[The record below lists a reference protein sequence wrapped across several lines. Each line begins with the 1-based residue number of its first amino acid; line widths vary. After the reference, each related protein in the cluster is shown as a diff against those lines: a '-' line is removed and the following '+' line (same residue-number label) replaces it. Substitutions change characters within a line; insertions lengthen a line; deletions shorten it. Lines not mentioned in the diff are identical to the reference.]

1 MITFRIDE
9 MIPCLK
15 NVSTG
20 EIFDTEVVRIRR
32 KSFLEKFNSKT
43 GWYVNWRNFQVLVDI
58 YLL

>member
-43 GWYVNWRNFQVLVDI
+43 
-58 YLL
+58 